1 MNPNRINGTRVVRP
15 LHVCPDP
22 PGTEPNGAVM
32 PKTEPP
38 TMPEPLQETRTGS
51 SPVERWREWS
61 LERELSRLD
70 RMAPEEF
77 PGWARRRDRASNIA
91 ALVYA
96 VLSVVVIGW
105 GAIGLRAGTVEF
117 PLGLVPYVGGI
128 VAASFVSSVIEHVL
142 VALYVWGPVKNRGN
156 RR

>member
-1 MNPNRINGTRVVRP
+1 MNPKPPINGTRVVRP

-22 PGTEPNGAVM
+22 GTEPKGDVM
-32 PKTEPP
+32 PE
-38 TMPEPLQETRTGS
+38 TMPEPLRETGTGS

-77 PGWARRRDRASNIA
+77 PAWARRRDRASNIA
-91 ALVYA
+91 ALAYVA
-96 VLSVVVIGW
+96 LSVVVIGR
-105 GAIGLRAGTVEF
+105 GALGLRAGTVEF
-117 PLGLVPYVGGI
+117 PLGLVPFVGGI
-128 VAASFVSSVIEHVL
+128 VAASFVSSVTEHIL
-142 VALYVWGPVKNRGN
+142 VAVYVWGPVKDRGN